1 MSFCIRTLPPI
12 ASLLP
17 WLERW
22 LAVPSRWL
30 SSSVSPMERRPPAGS
45 HDLLAAIPDLLF
57 VFDREGIC
65 LDFKAG
71 RRDQL
76 NLDPAQFVGKRLDQ
90 FGLADQEVSQLHQAI
105 QQALSRQVEQVCE
118 LAAPQGESLVYEV
131 RLSPLDEYQVLV
143 IARDITERKLDQR
156 RLEHRALHD
165 PLTNLPNRALFM
177 ERLSRAFEFAS
188 CHPGAQ
194 AAVLFL
200 DLDRFKEVNDGLGHA
215 AGDQLLRAVARRLST
230 VLRPADTVCRLGGD
244 EFVILL
250 EDIHQLTDVV
260 HIAERIQASLAR
272 PFYIQGW
279 RVVTSSSM
287 GIALTGPGYLRADE
301 LVRDADLAMY
311 RAKSKGMAGFA
322 VFDNHL
328 DPIQFPKVGLEV
340 DIRQAVST

>member
-1 MSFCIRTLPPI
+1 MSVHIRTLPPI

-22 LAVPSRWL
+22 LVVPPRWL
-30 SSSVSPMERRPPAGS
+30 SSSVSPMDRRPPAGS

-57 VFDREGIC
+57 VFDREGTC
-65 LDFKAG
+65 LEFIAG
-71 RRDQL
+71 RHNPL
-76 NLDPAQFVGKRLDQ
+76 NLDPAQFVGKH
-90 FGLADQEVSQLHQAI
+90 LAEFSLSAQDVSQLHQAI
-105 QQALSRQVEQVCE
+105 QQALSSQTEQAYE
-118 LAAPQGESLVYEV
+118 LTGPQGEGLVYEV
-131 RLSPLDEYQVLV
+131 RLSPLDEYQVLA

-177 ERLSRAFEFAS
+177 DRLSRALEFANL
-188 CHPGAQ
+188 HGGAQ

-215 AGDQLLRAVARRLST
+215 AGDQLLRAVARRLSKA
-230 VLRPADTVCRLGGD
+230 LRPADTVCRLGGD
-244 EFVILL
+244 EFVVLL
-250 EDIHQLTDVV
+250 EDIHQLGDAV
-260 HIAERIQASLAR
+260 HIAKRIQASLAT

-279 RVVTSSSM
+279 RVVTSSSI
-287 GIALTGPGYLRADE
+287 GIALTCPGYRRADE

-311 RAKSKGMAGFA
+311 QAKSKGMAGFA